1 MWNQRYSTETY
12 AYGIEPND
20 FLVSMLDK
28 LPAGKVLCLGDGEGR
43 NSVWLAEQGFDVT
56 AVDLSE
62 VGLAKANKLAKSRG
76 VNITTAHQDL
86 ADFDIGV
93 EQWDVIVSIFCHL
106 PPTSRADVHRRCK
119 MGLRQGGMLLL
130 EAYTPLQLE
139 YKTGGP
145 ATADMMMNVQS
156 LSDEFIGMEFL
167 HLQERIREVIE
178 GKFHNGTGAVV
189 QMLGKKSE

>member
-1 MWNQRYSTETY
+1 
-12 AYGIEPND
+12 
-20 FLVSMLDK
+20 MLDK
-28 LPAGKVLCLGDGEGR
+28 FPAGKVLSLGDGEGR

-62 VGLAKANKLAKSRG
+62 TGLAKANKLAKLRG
-76 VNITTAHQDL
+76 VNITTVHKDL

-106 PPTSRADVHRRCK
+106 PPTLRADVHQRCK
-119 MGLRQGGMLLL
+119 IGLRQNGMLLL
-130 EAYTPLQLE
+130 EAYTPQQLE

-145 ATADMMMNVQS
+145 PTAEMMMDVQT
-156 LSDEFIGMEFL
+156 LSDEFSGMGFL
-167 HLQERIREVIE
+167 HLQEHIREISE

-189 QMLGKKSE
+189 QVLGKKYE